1 MYFMED
7 PSFIFSSGPIELK
20 SEGENIF
27 VEGYIATDDLDLV
40 NDIVTKSCMLDM
52 AKQMQQRTIKLD
64 FEHESMRGKSDL
76 DRQLN
81 KTINPVAKIEDFSM
95 DKKGLKIKAKLNQ
108 HTPRFNEIKNSIEDG
123 FLDAFSIA
131 YIPTET
137 KDEFRNGQEIR
148 LLDKVNLLNIA
159 FTGTAINPKATIE
172 KVFMKSLDYL
182 KAKPK
187 KPKPQPDPHKEDED
201 EDEDDEEET
210 KTGKHPKKKKKQY
223 KAYEKDGAHAHTKEE
238 PLGLHNHPEIESMI
252 GNVGEQINN
261 RINFLS
267 DRVYELIDD
276 GPELTASETLSLKS
290 QIKKE
295 KHNHISDNIIK
306 LQEVKDMTEDEE
318 KKKLEEEEAAK
329 TEAEEKAK
337 AKVEAEVKA
346 EDEKVAKEAE
356 EKEAA
361 DKETAEK
368 DAANK
373 EEVKALKEKIEA
385 QGKEIE
391 EIKSVIVKPIKKSM
405 QSMEDKSKN
414 FEEKGINPLDMIA

>member
-1 MYFMED
+1 MES
-7 PSFIFSSGPIELK
+7 PSFIFSSGPIEVK
-20 SEGENIF
+20 SDGENIF
-27 VEGYIATDDLDLV
+27 VEGYVATDDLDLV
-40 NDIVTKSCMLDM
+40 NDIVTKGCMLDM
-52 AKQMQQRTIKLD
+52 AEQMAHRTIKLD
-64 FEHESMRGKSDL
+64 FEHESMRGDNDL

-108 HTPRFNEIKNSIEDG
+108 HTPRFNEIKNSIEEG

-159 FTGTAINPKATIE
+159 FTGTAINPQATIE

-187 KPKPQPDPHKEDED
+187 KPKPQPDPHKEPD
-201 EDEDDEEET
+201 EDEDDEEEG
-210 KTGKHPKKKKKQY
+210 KTGEHSKKKKK
-223 KAYEKDGAHAHTKEE
+223 KEE
-238 PLGLHNHPEIESMI
+238 DKNNNHE
-252 GNVGEQINN
+252 N
-261 RINFLS
+261 
-267 DRVYELIDD
+267 D
-276 GPELTASETLSLKS
+276 
-290 QIKKE
+290 
-295 KHNHISDNIIK
+295 IIK
-306 LQEVKDMTEDEE
+306 LQEVKDNMTEDEE
-318 KKKLEEEEAAK
+318 KKKSEEEAAEK
-329 TEAEEKAK
+329 EKVEAEEKAK
-337 AKVEAEVKA
+337 AEAKA
-346 EDEKVAKEAE
+346 EDEAKVAKEAE

-368 DAANK
+368 DAADK

-405 QSMEDKSKN
+405 QSTEDKSAN
-414 FEEKGINPLDMIA
+414 FEDKANYPLDLIA